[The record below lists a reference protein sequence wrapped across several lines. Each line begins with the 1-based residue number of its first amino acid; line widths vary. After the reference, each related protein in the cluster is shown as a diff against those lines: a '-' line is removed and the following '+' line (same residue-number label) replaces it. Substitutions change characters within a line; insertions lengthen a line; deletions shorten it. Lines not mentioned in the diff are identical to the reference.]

1 MNTVPMY
8 EAKNKLPLFMHQA
21 EESGPVFISRR
32 NKTVGVIL
40 SFDDYNKLLSKQ
52 PKRTILEAAE
62 EFRKKTAGMF
72 TNEDI
77 DKIFDVRDHT
87 PDSYEIIRPTLM
99 RVMFLTECLTTNE
112 LRRRSSLSFRLKYS
126 FGNYK
131 TRARF

>member
-62 EFRKKTAGMF
+62 EFRKKTAGMNRRQSRGSVLF
-72 TNEDI
+72 
-77 DKIFDVRDHT
+77 FDEQYTQRALAAVAGDGAAGADLQDLVEGLVRLHLGLDQL
-87 PDSYEIIRPTLM
+87 EILP
-99 RVMFLTECLTTNE
+99 
-112 LRRRSSLSFRLKYS
+112 
-126 FGNYK
+126 
-131 TRARF
+131 